1 MISNPTP
8 KTSQGIGIFSRKASA
23 RFLPILPVL
32 GLLASGLT
40 SAFGQVPDSA
50 PAPAAQP
57 AAAPAAPAA
66 QPASKP
72 AGNGMLGGDI
82 PKFDPGSETFNWDGK
97 TWNVNNNRIFEA
109 RFEKYLNAPE
119 ETTQEDKQYQ
129 AVITQI
135 LGLLAPGNATQ
146 ANVDAA
152 FKLLPRASSYDVDA
166 RLCDS
171 LADAVYTVWL
181 AQRQQQRLVAY
192 NDAMLAE
199 QQRLEAQ
206 MRFQGE
212 VTAHHIDVSNNAKAP
227 KGGGKNQ
234 PAQQQQGNDPLQQAV
249 DNKQAALETN
259 NWQTR
264 RLAEMIVKSKAN
276 DVKRELSEIQ
286 AKVEYQAL
294 VVQFFMQRRFQH
306 VLMATRFYRAIFGD
320 GDSKLN
326 LDKDSKNLF
335 TRSAGMAPTISTLD
349 SLANEAVRDVREG
362 VRAFDFLLDKGE
374 LESATKRLA
383 ESFTVGEF
391 MPEIRTL
398 PREKKR
404 KTLEFEQKSY
414 QLISAIE
421 VKDYTLAEKLVG
433 ELGGIAKDFDSSK
446 PMAAVQTARTVSAL
460 HIAKAR
466 NAALSGDHQTL
477 ENELKEATEIW
488 PRNPDLVEV
497 SGMIFKQ
504 GDVQQRALTDLDQ
517 LLSQK
522 NYRQIYEN
530 SPRFIAASA
539 LYPDRQKQLTEVMDT
554 MKSIEGA
561 IMRAQEMSKQNN
573 YAGAWESVE
582 KVATKYPDDTKLSQT
597 RAELTTQAAEFVR
610 TLRDAEDLE
619 KKDQIGSSL
628 AWYLKAQKIY
638 PASEFAQDGVDR
650 LKKRI
655 LPTE

>member
-1 MISNPTP
+1 MP
-8 KTSQGIGIFSRKASA
+8 Q
-23 RFLPILPVL
+23 
-32 GLLASGLT
+32 
-40 SAFGQVPDSA
+40 
-50 PAPAAQP
+50 
-57 AAAPAAPAA
+57 
-66 QPASKP
+66 
-72 AGNGMLGGDI
+72 
-82 PKFDPGSETFNWDGK
+82 FDPGSETLRWDGK
-97 TWNVNNNRIFEA
+97 TWNVNNNRVFEA

-119 ETTQEDKQYQ
+119 ETTQDDKQYQ
-129 AVITQI
+129 AIITQI
-135 LGLLAPGNATQ
+135 LNLLAPGNATQ
-146 ANVDAA
+146 QNVDAA
-152 FKLLPRASSYDVDA
+152 FKLLPRASSYDIDA

-181 AQRQQQRLVAY
+181 AQRQQQRLMAY
-192 NDAMLAE
+192 NDAMEAE
-199 QQRLEAQ
+199 QIRLEAL

-212 VTAHHIDVSNNAKAP
+212 VTAHHLDVSNNAKGGRNNTG
-227 KGGGKNQ
+227 KGGGGNNQ
-234 PAQQQQGNDPLQQAV
+234 QQNNGNSAQQSAV
-249 DNKQAALETN
+249 DSKQAGLETN

-264 RLAEMIVKSKAN
+264 RLAEMIARSKAN

-294 VVQFFMQRRFQH
+294 IVQFFMQRRFQH
-306 VLMATRFYRAIFGD
+306 VLMATRFYRAVFSD

-326 LDKDSKNLF
+326 LGKDSKDLF
-335 TRSAGMAPTISTLD
+335 TRSAGMAPTVSTLD

-362 VRAFDFLLDKGE
+362 VQAFEFLLDKNE

-383 ESFTVGEF
+383 EAFTVGEY

-414 QLISAIE
+414 KLISDLD
-421 VKDYTLAEKLVG
+421 VKDYTDAEKLVK
-433 ELGGIAKDFDSSK
+433 ELGVIAKDFDSSK
-446 PMAAVQTARTVSAL
+446 PMAAIETARTVAAL

-466 NAALSGDHQTL
+466 NAALSGDRQML
-477 ENELKEATEIW
+477 ESELKEATEIW
-488 PRNPDLVEV
+488 PRNPDLADV
-497 SGMIFKQ
+497 SKMIFQQ

-522 NYRQIYEN
+522 NYRQIYDN

-539 LYPDRQKQLTEVMDT
+539 LYPDRQKQLTDVLET

-561 IMRAQEMSKQNN
+561 ILRAQEMSRQSN

-582 KVATKYPDDTKLSQT
+582 KVATRYPDDSKLNQT
-597 RAELTTQAAEFVR
+597 RAELTTQAADFVR
-610 TLRDAEDLE
+610 TLRDAEGLE
-619 KKDQIGSSL
+619 KRDQIGSSL

-638 PASEFAQDGVDR
+638 PASEFAQEGIDR

-655 LPTE
+655 LPGE

>member
-1 MISNPTP
+1 
-8 KTSQGIGIFSRKASA
+8 
-23 RFLPILPVL
+23 
-32 GLLASGLT
+32 
-40 SAFGQVPDSA
+40 VP
-50 PAPAAQP
+50 Q
-57 AAAPAAPAA
+57 
-66 QPASKP
+66 
-72 AGNGMLGGDI
+72 
-82 PKFDPGSETFNWDGK
+82 FDPGSETLRWDGK
-97 TWNVNNNRIFEA
+97 TWNVNNNRVFEA

-119 ETTQEDKQYQ
+119 ETTQDDKQYQ
-129 AVITQI
+129 AIITQI
-135 LGLLAPGNATQ
+135 LNLLAPGNATQ
-146 ANVDAA
+146 QNVDAA
-152 FKLLPRASSYDVDA
+152 FKLLPRASSYDIDA

-181 AQRQQQRLVAY
+181 AQRQQQRLMAY
-192 NDAMLAE
+192 NDAMEAE
-199 QQRLEAQ
+199 QIRLEAL

-212 VTAHHIDVSNNAKAP
+212 VTAHHLDVSNNAKGGRNNTG
-227 KGGGKNQ
+227 KGGGGNNQ
-234 PAQQQQGNDPLQQAV
+234 QQNNGNSAQQSAV
-249 DNKQAALETN
+249 DSKQAGLETN

-264 RLAEMIVKSKAN
+264 RLAEMIARSKAN

-294 VVQFFMQRRFQH
+294 IVQFFMQRRFQH
-306 VLMATRFYRAIFGD
+306 VLMATRFYRAVFSD

-326 LDKDSKNLF
+326 LGKDSKDLF
-335 TRSAGMAPTISTLD
+335 TRSAGMAPTVSTLD

-362 VRAFDFLLDKGE
+362 VQAFEFLLDKNE

-383 ESFTVGEF
+383 EAFTVGEY

-414 QLISAIE
+414 KLISDLD
-421 VKDYTLAEKLVG
+421 VKDYTDAEKLVK
-433 ELGGIAKDFDSSK
+433 ELGVIAKDFDSSK
-446 PMAAVQTARTVSAL
+446 PMAAIETARTVAAL

-466 NAALSGDHQTL
+466 NAALSGDRQML
-477 ENELKEATEIW
+477 ESELKEATEIW
-488 PRNPDLVEV
+488 PRNPDLADV
-497 SGMIFKQ
+497 SKMIFQQ

-522 NYRQIYEN
+522 NYRQIYDN

-539 LYPDRQKQLTEVMDT
+539 LYPDRQKQLTDVLET

-561 IMRAQEMSKQNN
+561 ILRAQEMSRQSN

-582 KVATKYPDDTKLSQT
+582 KVATRYPDDSKLNQT
-597 RAELTTQAAEFVR
+597 RAELTTQAADFVR
-610 TLRDAEDLE
+610 TLRDAEGLE
-619 KKDQIGSSL
+619 KRDQIGSSL

-638 PASEFAQDGVDR
+638 PASEFAQEGIDR

-655 LPTE
+655 LPGE